1 MRDVRPTDCERT
13 RQWVSAGLDCELS
26 HFERVLVA
34 AHVARCDECRTF
46 EANVTTFTT
55 ALRHASPEQLRGSVT
70 LPTRRSAAW
79 LKPARLARIGSA
91 AAAVATVLLAVVA
104 APERGSLQD
113 ERALVGAPLE
123 RSGGGSDLISDL
135 RTPSLAWARQSAIV
149 FRTGG
154 IGAHKPP
161 LSPTL

>member
-26 HFERVLVA
+26 QFERALVA
-34 AHVARCDECRTF
+34 AHVSRCDECRTF
-46 EANVTTFTT
+46 EARVTTFTS
-55 ALRHASPEQLRGSVT
+55 ALRRASTEQLRSSVT
-70 LPTRRSAAW
+70 LPARRSAAW

-91 AAAVATVLLAVVA
+91 AAVTATVFLAVVA
-104 APERGSLQD
+104 SPQRGALQD
-113 ERALVGAPLE
+113 DHALVGAPLE
-123 RSGGGSDLISDL
+123 RSGGANDLMADL
-135 RTPSLAWARQSAIV
+135 RTPGLARARQSAIV

-154 IGAHKPP
+154 IGAYKPP